1 MNPDLAEELERQ
13 GLDHELLLHRRT
25 VTARDEATAVGIPP
39 GEVAKTVVLVTDDGY
54 VRAVV
59 PASRRLDTRKARA
72 ALGDG
77 GSHTRLATEDE
88 LGAAYPGFELGAV
101 PPFAGP
107 AGDRVI
113 IDRRLAELDN
123 IIVEAGVHDHSLR
136 MRTNDLVRLSGAEVA
151 DISTD

>member
-1 MNPDLAEELERQ
+1 MNPDLADELERQ
-13 GLDHELLLHRRT
+13 GLEHELLMHRRT

-59 PASRRLDTRKARA
+59 PASRRLDTHKARA
-72 ALGDG
+72 ALGG
-77 GSHTRLATEDE
+77 GSHTRLATEEE

-113 IDRRLAELDN
+113 VDRRLAELDS
-123 IIVEAGVHDHSLR
+123 IMVEAGVHDHSLR
-136 MRTNDLVRLSGAEVA
+136 MRTTDLLRISGAEVA